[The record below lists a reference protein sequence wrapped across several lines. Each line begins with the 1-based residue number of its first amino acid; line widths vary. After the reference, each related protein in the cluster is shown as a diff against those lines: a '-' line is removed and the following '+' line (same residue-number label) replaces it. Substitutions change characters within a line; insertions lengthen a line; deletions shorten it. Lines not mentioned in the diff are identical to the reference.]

1 MEENGIF
8 VFLDLKSASF
18 LLKSYSSAAI
28 DAFYYK
34 MTAKGIMIE
43 VFICEEFWQSWRWVT
58 KCTKYLSN
66 YM

>member
-43 VFICEEFWQSWRWVT
+43 VFICEEF
-58 KCTKYLSN
+58 
-66 YM
+66 